1 LNSQHSFLA
10 GGDEMGALMRE
21 HDWRRHPLGTPDT
34 WPSTLKTLLRLL
46 LSSNHPMFIWWGED
60 LIQFYNDAYRQ
71 SLGPERHPQALGQ
84 PGRECWAE
92 AWHLIGPDIERVMAG
107 GSTWHEDRLVPLTRN
122 GVRDNIWWT
131 YGYSPIEDEGGI
143 RGVLVICK
151 EVTEEH
157 LLRERLEQ
165 TNHALIET
173 MDEGFCLIDM
183 VRDENGRAVDYE
195 FVEVN
200 RAFSQQTGLRDCVGR
215 RARELVP
222 QLEQRWIDIYDE
234 IAVTGEAR
242 RFVEGSAAMGR
253 WFSVYARRIA
263 HPNGRRVALLFAD
276 ITERMLTEQALRDSE
291 AKFRTIADA
300 MPQMIWSAT
309 PDGRFDYANEGWR
322 GFAGVAP
329 ETLHGAGWKALADPA
344 ELPAL
349 HKAWFASQDGGAPF
363 EIEHH
368 ARHHSGEWR
377 WVLTRALPVR
387 DEEGRILRWM
397 GTMTDIH
404 EQKTISEELRLA
416 NSRKDEFLAM
426 LAHELRNP
434 LAPIRTGLDILR
446 IRSGDAQATQRATDI
461 MERQLRQMVRL
472 VDDLLDVS
480 RINTGKFAIKMGRV
494 ELKAVVNDALEVV
507 RSYIELHGHE
517 LVLDLPDR
525 PVFLHGDAT
534 RLAQILSNL
543 LNNAAKY
550 TNRGGRVTL
559 SGHVED
565 KTLVLEVLDTGIGL
579 APEMLDSVFDMFVQV
594 DSTLERTNAG
604 LGVGLSLAR
613 KLVELH
619 GGTITAR
626 SEGLGRGS
634 CFSVRLPIVVEP
646 EPLSKPT
653 PAAFISTETYRILL
667 ADDNVD
673 FVNSIGALLT
683 AMGHSVVIT
692 HNGPDALAAAARLC
706 PDYAFL
712 DIGLPQMSGY
722 DLARGIRKL
731 SCGAMTALIA
741 VTGWGQEKDRQLA
754 FEAGFDHHMVKPVRF
769 EQIEE
774 ILGNRSIIKKLRT

>member
-1 LNSQHSFLA
+1 MSARDAGSVRSKLIKMAVFTTLAALVSASVAMLLLDLRTFQRYWVDDLTTQADIMASVTAPALSFNDVATAQQQLAVLRARPQILA
-10 GGDEMGALMRE
+10 GAVYTSSGARFATYARSGLDPVFPAEPSAPGYRIGAGELEVWHKIVENGEHVGTVYLKSRYGVLDRLLNYGLILGGVMLGALVIAALVASRLQAAITRPLESVTNVARQVMQRRDFTLRVPG
-21 HDWRRHPLGTPDT
+21 HD
-34 WPSTLKTLLRLL
+34 S
-46 LSSNHPMFIWWGED
+46 GE
-60 LIQFYNDAYRQ
+60 I
-71 SLGPERHPQALGQ
+71 
-84 PGRECWAE
+84 
-92 AWHLIGPDIERVMAG
+92 
-107 GSTWHEDRLVPLTRN
+107 
-122 GVRDNIWWT
+122 
-131 YGYSPIEDEGGI
+131 
-143 RGVLVICK
+143 GVLV
-151 EVTEEH
+151 EAF
-157 LLRERLEQ
+157 
-165 TNHALIET
+165 N
-173 MDEGFCLIDM
+173 DM
-183 VRDENGRAVDYE
+183 LAEI
-195 FVEVN
+195 
-200 RAFSQQTGLRDCVGR
+200 GR
-215 RARELVP
+215 RADALQAANRT
-222 QLEQRWIDIYDE
+222 LEHEMDVRQKAE
-234 IAVTGEAR
+234 EAL
-242 RFVEGSAAMGR
+242 
-253 WFSVYARRIA
+253 I
-263 HPNGRRVALLFAD
+263 VAD
-276 ITERMLTEQALRDSE
+276 R
-291 AKFRTIADA
+291 
-300 MPQMIWSAT
+300 
-309 PDGRFDYANEGWR
+309 
-322 GFAGVAP
+322 
-329 ETLHGAGWKALADPA
+329 
-344 ELPAL
+344 
-349 HKAWFASQDGGAPF
+349 
-363 EIEHH
+363 
-368 ARHHSGEWR
+368 
-377 WVLTRALPVR
+377 
-387 DEEGRILRWM
+387 
-397 GTMTDIH
+397 
-404 EQKTISEELRLA
+404 
-416 NSRKDEFLAM
+416 RKDEFLAT

-517 LVLDLPDR
+517 LAIDLPDR

-559 SGHVED
+559 SARVED
-565 KTLVLEVLDTGIGL
+565 KTLVLEVMDTGIGL
-579 APEMLDSVFDMFVQV
+579 APEMLDNVFEMFVQV

-619 GGTITAR
+619 GGTIAAA

-634 CFSVRLPIVVEP
+634 RFTVRLPIVVEP
-646 EPLSKPT
+646 ELPAKPT

-692 HNGPDALAAAARLC
+692 HNGPDALAAAARFC

-731 SCGAMTALIA
+731 SCGAMTTLIA

>member
-1 LNSQHSFLA
+1 MNAHDSGSVRSKLVKMAVFTTLAALLSASIAMLVLDLRTFQRLWIDDLSTQAEIMASVTAPALAFSDARTAQQQLAVLRARPQILA
-10 GGDEMGALMRE
+10 GAVFTASGSRFASYVKAGAEQALPARPRAAGYRIDSGGLEVWHNIVENGELVGTVYLRSRYGLVDRLLNYGAILGGVMLGALVIAALVASRLQAAITRPLEAVTNVARQVMQRRDFTLRVPG
-21 HDWRRHPLGTPDT
+21 HD
-34 WPSTLKTLLRLL
+34 S
-46 LSSNHPMFIWWGED
+46 GE
-60 LIQFYNDAYRQ
+60 I
-71 SLGPERHPQALGQ
+71 
-84 PGRECWAE
+84 
-92 AWHLIGPDIERVMAG
+92 
-107 GSTWHEDRLVPLTRN
+107 
-122 GVRDNIWWT
+122 
-131 YGYSPIEDEGGI
+131 
-143 RGVLVICK
+143 GVLV
-151 EVTEEH
+151 EAF
-157 LLRERLEQ
+157 
-165 TNHALIET
+165 N
-173 MDEGFCLIDM
+173 DM
-183 VRDENGRAVDYE
+183 LAEI
-195 FVEVN
+195 
-200 RAFSQQTGLRDCVGR
+200 GR
-215 RARELVP
+215 RAEALQNANRT
-222 QLEQRWIDIYDE
+222 LEHEMDVRQK
-234 IAVTGEAR
+234 A
-242 RFVEGSAAMGR
+242 
-253 WFSVYARRIA
+253 
-263 HPNGRRVALLFAD
+263 
-276 ITERMLTEQALRDSE
+276 EQAL
-291 AKFRTIADA
+291 IVAD
-300 MPQMIWSAT
+300 
-309 PDGRFDYANEGWR
+309 R
-322 GFAGVAP
+322 
-329 ETLHGAGWKALADPA
+329 
-344 ELPAL
+344 
-349 HKAWFASQDGGAPF
+349 
-363 EIEHH
+363 
-368 ARHHSGEWR
+368 
-377 WVLTRALPVR
+377 
-387 DEEGRILRWM
+387 
-397 GTMTDIH
+397 
-404 EQKTISEELRLA
+404 
-416 NSRKDEFLAM
+416 RKDEFLAT

-559 SGHVED
+559 AGRVEE
-565 KTLVLEVLDTGIGL
+565 KTLVLEVSDTGIGI
-579 APEMLDSVFDMFVQV
+579 APEMLDSVFEMFVQV

-626 SEGLGRGS
+626 SEGLGSGS
-634 CFSVRLPIVVEP
+634 CFTVRLPIVVEP
-646 EPLSKPT
+646 ELPTKPT

-692 HNGPDALAAAARLC
+692 HNGPDALAAAARFC